1 MPKLN
6 KQEIAREA
14 RKQRRLEALGTDDPH
29 CAMCPESDPF
39 CLEGHHIAGRKYNE
53 TEIIVCRNCHRKL
66 SDDQKDH
73 HAFDSNADPMLQ
85 RIGHFLLGLAD
96 MLRRIVDRLAEY
108 GAILI
113 ETASKN
119 DAGEVVA

>member
-1 MPKLN
+1 MPKLH

-29 CAMCPESDPF
+29 CAMCPESDWR
-39 CLEGHHIAGRKYNE
+39 CMEGHHIAGRKYDE

-73 HAFDSNADPMLQ
+73 PDFNLNADPILQ

-96 MLRRIVDRLAEY
+96 MLRRIVERLAEF

-113 ETASKN
+113 ETASKY
-119 DAGEVVA
+119 DAGEVAA